1 MPQAENPDEQELVIV
16 PAHPAAD
23 TGMVEF
29 EVRQL
34 PDGSVVLPVCS
45 TVAGLVDE
53 FGLYQPWASI
63 PIGAAR
69 QAAAEAGVTRV
80 ALDPVLGTG
89 AWRWHQSDTAASV
102 GHDTAGGRQ

>member
-1 MPQAENPDEQELVIV
+1 MPEIGNEDEQELVMV

-34 PDGSVVLPVCS
+34 PDGSVVLPVFT
-45 TVAGLVDE
+45 TVAGLVEE
-53 FGLYQPWASI
+53 FGPYQPWASI
-63 PIGAAR
+63 PISAAR
-69 QAAAEAGVTRV
+69 QAVAEAGVARI

-89 AWRWHQSDTAASV
+89 AWRWQANDVAASF
-102 GHDTAGGRQ
+102 GDGTPGDGQ

>member
-1 MPQAENPDEQELVIV
+1 MPQIGNPDEQELVIV

-29 EVRQL
+29 EICQL
-34 PDGSVVLPVCS
+34 PDGNVVLPVFS

-53 FGLYQPWASI
+53 FGPYQPWASI
-63 PIGAAR
+63 PISAAQ

-80 ALDPVLGTG
+80 ALDPVLRTG
-89 AWRWHQSDTAASV
+89 AWRWHQSDTAASL
-102 GHDTAGGRQ
+102 GHDTAGGGQ